1 MGCMPDR
8 VLIAGGGIGALEGL
22 LAVQAVGRE
31 LVRVTLVCA
40 SPHLTYRALSVEEP
54 FGAPPAGHVAWE
66 HVARDRGV
74 ELVHDVVTA
83 VRADRRTVEMR
94 DGPPLRYD
102 SLLLAV
108 GAVPE
113 PPLPGAL
120 PFAGQRDV
128 AAVADAIRG
137 LEPGRAHRMVFV
149 APTPVAW
156 TLPLYEL
163 ALLTARHARQ
173 WGLDLQI
180 EIVTRED
187 APLGVFGREASG
199 QVAQQLDRAGIAL
212 RTVAFATAFEDG
224 KLWLELEGPIDAD
237 LVIALPALRGRAL
250 PGLPADEHGFTP
262 VDPYCRVRGLDRVW
276 AVGDM
281 TTRPLKQ
288 GGLAT
293 QQADVAAEDIAA
305 RAGAKATVH
314 PYEPFLR
321 GLLLTGDEPLFLER
335 RPHAPSG
342 SRARTEFL
350 WWPPHKIV
358 GRHAVRYLEQVSAD
372 AGLRRG

>member
-1 MGCMPDR
+1 MSGAPVSCASAAPTVTGARSGSSGSTPTMMGRGMGLQSMVDVDVIAIIGATHR
-8 VLIAGGGIGALEGL
+8 VDIGRTPRTACGKPADPLRRSTDAAPFTSSDDGMHARPRAHRRRRHRRAGGPARRP
-22 LAVQAVGRE
+22 GRRPR

-137 LEPGRAHRMVFV
+137 LEPGRAHRIVFV

-173 WGLDLQI
+173 CGPRPAD
-180 EIVTRED
+180 RDRD
-187 APLGVFGREASG
+187 A
-199 QVAQQLDRAGIAL
+199 
-212 RTVAFATAFEDG
+212 
-224 KLWLELEGPIDAD
+224 
-237 LVIALPALRGRAL
+237 RGRAARRL
-250 PGLPADEHGFTP
+250 RA
-262 VDPYCRVRGLDRVW
+262 RGQRT
-276 AVGDM
+276 G
-281 TTRPLKQ
+281 RP
-288 GGLAT
+288 
-293 QQADVAAEDIAA
+293 AA
-305 RAGAKATVH
+305 R
-314 PYEPFLR
+314 P
-321 GLLLTGDEPLFLER
+321 
-335 RPHAPSG
+335 RPASPCGPSPSPPPSRTASCG
-342 SRARTEFL
+342 WSSRARSTRISSSRCPRCAGARCPDCRRTSTASL
-350 WWPPHKIV
+350 PWMRIAASAGSTALG
-358 GRHAVRYLEQVSAD
+358 GR
-372 AGLRRG
+372 